1 MADEQKDW
9 RIEGSGASTVE
20 KLLTLGYVGFDCL
33 AASALG
39 LVVLADCMLV
49 LADYFAL
56 VADYMAEADALVA
69 DYMAEVVVRRCKE
82 VVAGLQRPYV
92 AEK

>member
-20 KLLTLGYVGFDCL
+20 KLLTLVGYVGFDCL

-39 LVVLADCMLV
+39 LVVLAGCMLV
-49 LADYFAL
+49 LADYF
-56 VADYMAEADALVA
+56 ALVA